1 MITRSGNQ
9 GFFAAHYD
17 WILVGVGVLALAGA
31 AAFYAMTLGDD
42 ADEAAAQA
50 VKSVERMRPSETG
63 VKALDMA
70 AFQTAMRVTKNP
82 VTVAEISEKAE
93 SFLASERRVSCKKC
107 KKAMSGDVRKVPV
120 CPYCGEKQELEKKV
134 VLDADGDGLPDEWER
149 RFALN
154 PGDASDAQADKDGDG
169 FTNIEEFQAKT
180 DPANAKDHPDY
191 LDSLKIVLP
200 LKPTYMP
207 FVFTRANKIPSG
219 WRLEFFDASRRNDYG
234 NMGRTVTAVIGEEIG
249 KYGFVV
255 KGYEQKQE
263 RKAIKG
269 GKGMQKMVDISEAT
283 LMRKRDGKIVKL
295 VVAADRKEKPSAVDV
310 QATLAYERGTVQNFE
325 VVAGSEIELNGSK
338 YKIADIQAAGKGAKV
353 VVEDSIS
360 GKKRIL
366 EALEQ

>member
-9 GFFAAHYD
+9 GFLAAHYD
-17 WILVGVGVLALAGA
+17 WILAGVGVLALVGAGTFYALALGNDADGA
-31 AAFYAMTLGDD
+31 ARRSV
-42 ADEAAAQA
+42 AA
-50 VKSVERMRPSETG
+50 VERMRPQETG
-63 VKALDMA
+63 VKAVDMSAYQA
-70 AFQTAMRVTKNP
+70 AIRSTRNP
-82 VTVAEISEKAE
+82 VTVAEISEKSE
-93 SFLASERRVSCKKC
+93 SFLASERRVACKKC
-107 KKAMSGDVRKVPV
+107 KKAISGDVRKVPA

-134 VLDADGDGLPDEWER
+134 VLDGDGDGLPDEWELKVG
-149 RFALN
+149 LN
-154 PGDASDAQADKDGDG
+154 PGDASDAAADKDGDG
-169 FTNIEEFQAKT
+169 FTNLEEFLAKT

-219 WRLEFFDASRRNDYG
+219 WRLEFFDASKRNDYG
-234 NMGRTVTAVIGEEIG
+234 QMGRTVTAVIGEEIG

-269 GKGMQKMVDISEAT
+269 GRGMQKMVDVSEAT
-283 LMRKRDGKIVKL
+283 LQRKRDGKIVKL
-295 VVAADRKEKPSAVDV
+295 VIVADRKEKPSAVDV

-325 VVAGSEIELNGSK
+325 VVPGSEIDLNGCK
-338 YKIADIQAAGKGAKV
+338 YRIVEVQAAGKGAKV
-353 VVEDSIS
+353 VVENSLS
-360 GKKRIL
+360 GKKRVL

>member
-9 GFFAAHYD
+9 GFLAAHYD
-17 WILVGVGVLALAGA
+17 WILAGVGVLALVGAGTFYALALGNDADGA
-31 AAFYAMTLGDD
+31 ARRSV
-42 ADEAAAQA
+42 AA
-50 VKSVERMRPSETG
+50 VERMRPQETG
-63 VKALDMA
+63 VKAVDMSAYQA
-70 AFQTAMRVTKNP
+70 AIRSTRNP
-82 VTVAEISEKAE
+82 VTVAEISEKSE
-93 SFLASERRVSCKKC
+93 SFLASERRVACKKC
-107 KKAMSGDVRKVPV
+107 KKAISGDVRKVPA

-134 VLDADGDGLPDEWER
+134 VLDGDGDGLPDEWELKVG
-149 RFALN
+149 LN
-154 PGDASDAQADKDGDG
+154 PGDAS
-169 FTNIEEFQAKT
+169 

-219 WRLEFFDASRRNDYG
+219 WRLEFFDASKRNDYG
-234 NMGRTVTAVIGEEIG
+234 QMGRTVTAVIGEEIG

-269 GKGMQKMVDISEAT
+269 GRGMQKMVDVSEAT
-283 LMRKRDGKIVKL
+283 LQRKRDGKFVKL
-295 VVAADRKEKPSAVDV
+295 VIVADRQEKPSAVDV

-325 VVAGSEIELNGSK
+325 VVPGSEIDLNGCK
-338 YKIADIQAAGKGAKV
+338 YRIVEVQAAGKGAKV
-353 VVEDSIS
+353 VVENSLS
-360 GKKRIL
+360 GKRRVL